1 MQFPSYNLHNIA
13 LEGDRLL
20 LVRVYVRT
28 AHRALHGGW
37 FLFCAEM
44 LCRGLALVVDDG
56 HLRGNLPQG
65 VYDLLEYMS
74 NLVAVCRVSALGADK
89 RRNIFDNDDVL
100 ADLDH
105 ERSLFL
111 LERTFA
117 HKAAHCT
124 FSFRVFPS
132 DAQRSGSG

>member
-1 MQFPSYNLHNIA
+1 MLQ
-13 LEGDRLL
+13 
-20 LVRVYVRT
+20 
-28 AHRALHGGW
+28 HGGR

-56 HLRGNLPQG
+56 HFRWDLPQG
-65 VYDLLEYMS
+65 VYDLLEHMS

-105 ERSLFL
+105 KRRFFL
-111 LERTFA
+111 LKRSFA
-117 HKAAHCT
+117 HEAAHCD

-132 DAQRSGSG
+132 DSQRSGSG